1 MVFSMS
7 TTNPKVHDLTS
18 NRLGIAAAKDLQ
30 AGSVV
35 VVTIFLNGRNNE
47 YGVYVLGPDKHDRY
61 DLRASC
67 MDKADALLLAEYLA
81 EVLAR

>member
-1 MVFSMS
+1 MP
-7 TTNPKVHDLTS
+7 PKVHDLTS
-18 NRLGIAAAKDLQ
+18 NRLGIAAAIDLP

-35 VVTIFLNGRNNE
+35 VATIFLNGRNNE

-67 MDKADALLLAEYLA
+67 MDKADALLFA
-81 EVLAR
+81 EVLASLVIPLEGLRS